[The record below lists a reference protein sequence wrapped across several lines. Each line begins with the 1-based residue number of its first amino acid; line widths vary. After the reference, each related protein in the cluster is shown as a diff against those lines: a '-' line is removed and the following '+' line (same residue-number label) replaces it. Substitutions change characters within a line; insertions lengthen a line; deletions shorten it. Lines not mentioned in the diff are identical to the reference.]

1 MTGRQQ
7 RSILIAV
14 LVLAAAWLLALS
26 GHSFFKSRRVTAEKV
41 AAYLQEVDL
50 NRLSGDPRKKALRE
64 LADKMIALPFEE
76 RRKAR
81 MDDRWRDWFQAMT
94 DEEKGEF
101 IEATMPS
108 GFKTMLAS
116 FEKLPEDRRR
126 KAIDNSI
133 RDLRRARDEI
143 AAEGDESPFRLGT
156 NRPPELSDELRQKII
171 TLGLK
176 SFYSEASAQTKAEAA
191 PLLEEMQ
198 RAMESG
204 RLFRIHH

>member
-1 MTGRQQ
+1 MAT
-7 RSILIAV
+7 LV
-14 LVLAAAWLLALS
+14 LVAVWLVTLS
-26 GHSFFKSRRVTAEKV
+26 GYSFFKSRKVTAEKV

-50 NRLSGDPRKKALRE
+50 NRLSGEARQRALRE
-64 LADKMIALPFEE
+64 LADKMTALPFEE

-81 MDDRWRDWFQAMT
+81 MDERWREWFEAMT
-94 DEEKGEF
+94 DEEKGKF

-108 GFKTMLAS
+108 GFKTMLSS
-116 FEKLPEDRRR
+116 FEKLPEEKRR
-126 KAIDNSI
+126 KAINDSI
-133 RDLRRARDEI
+133 RDLKRARDEM
-143 AAEGDESPFRLGT
+143 AADGGDSPFRLGT
-156 NRPPELSDELRQKII
+156 NRPPALSDELQQKII

-204 RLFRIHH
+204 RLFRVHQ